1 MKKPYHKLTAPL
13 LIFIL
18 SFLVACTP
26 HPGAGV
32 WKSNGDNKMGIERLV
47 VGFDGKAEFVSKQ
60 SGNANWHCF
69 WGKLSDNKLS
79 LTCTPSTNPSQK
91 RSFILSTSGKDKA
104 ELYEFI
110 NDKNNTLLATFIRL
124 DENPSPRK

>member
-1 MKKPYHKLTAPL
+1 MKKQHQRLTAL
-13 LIFIL
+13 LFIFTL
-18 SFLVACTP
+18 SFLVACSP

-32 WKSNGDNKMGIERLV
+32 WKSNGENKMGIKRLV

-79 LTCTPSTNPSQK
+79 LNCTPSTRPSQK
-91 RSFILSTSGKDKA
+91 KSFILSTSGKNKA
-104 ELYEFI
+104 ELYEFMD
-110 NDKNNTLLATFIRL
+110 DKNNTLLATFIRL
-124 DENPSPRK
+124 DENPSLEK